1 MEVEKYLEN
10 LKTDC
15 VILFLSQMMCGRCSP
30 PCRREGG
37 AWLRK
42 EAGIRMLQPLAFAL
56 FWYRGRPEG
65 EEWTLLVHLKNKEV
79 FQLTGIYCLVLYC
92 LVLIAWGGGGQGEEV
107 SQSYFLPLSYAA
119 QGSTHLE
126 IANIFYYIKFC

>member
-1 MEVEKYLEN
+1 MEVGKYLEN

-15 VILFLSQMMCGRCSP
+15 VILFLSQMMCGQCSP

-42 EAGIRMLQPLAFAL
+42 EAGICMLQPLAFAL

-65 EEWTLLVHLKNKEV
+65 EERTLLVHLKNKEV

-92 LVLIAWGGGGQGEEV
+92 LVLIAWGGGGAGGRGESEV
-107 SQSYFLPLSYAA
+107 LFTPELRGTGKHTFRDRQHFLLY
-119 QGSTHLE
+119 
-126 IANIFYYIKFC
+126 